1 MITKHPSF
9 YRILTIVVFT
19 LCAIPQGLQ
28 AQGDDPLLIDANRI
42 RQAYNQNIPGMVAA
56 SAECNPMMLR
66 QTASEKISA
75 DRLASIKRQKQ
86 LKRKMTSEDL
96 YRQVCR
102 STYVL
107 GKYYKCPDCGQMH
120 TMSMATAFAISDDGI
135 MATNYHVL
143 QDVLTMRRDTT
154 NSDSAYFVTDI
165 EGRCYLI
172 NRVLA
177 YSRGDD
183 LAVFQI
189 DNQNKKLEC
198 IPLGNPAQTGSHVN
212 IVANPGELYYEY
224 TDGVVSRNT
233 IEGGRRRTTRRM
245 EVSAG
250 YAVGASGGPIVDDC
264 GNMVGMVS
272 STNTLYSNPDRN
284 DNRDPQMV
292 VKVTIPVWCMKQL
305 LGL

>member
-1 MITKHPSF
+1 
-9 YRILTIVVFT
+9 
-19 LCAIPQGLQ
+19 
-28 AQGDDPLLIDANRI
+28 
-42 RQAYNQNIPGMVAA
+42 
-56 SAECNPMMLR
+56 
-66 QTASEKISA
+66 
-75 DRLASIKRQKQ
+75 
-86 LKRKMTSEDL
+86 
-96 YRQVCR
+96 
-102 STYVL
+102 
-107 GKYYKCPDCGQMH
+107 
-120 TMSMATAFAISDDGI
+120 
-135 MATNYHVL
+135 
-143 QDVLTMRRDTT
+143 
-154 NSDSAYFVTDI
+154 VTDI

-284 DNRDPQMV
+284 DHRDPQMV